1 MADPATLNALKGV
14 LAQTLDPNRQVRKT
28 AEEQLRSMQSKPGFS
43 LVLLNI
49 LESSSA
55 SGDPRERMVKQAS
68 AVFFKNFLK
77 NNWTREAGDQK
88 ENEIPINDKEQIKKH
103 IVSLMCN
110 VDPTLQRQLTEV
122 VRIIGDHDFPERWQN
137 LLPDL
142 VARILSGDLRVVN
155 GLLETANTLFK
166 MFRDKQA
173 SDELWT
179 KLKYVLEQFQEP
191 LLKLYIKIS
200 ELVDQNKDNKA
211 MLADLFTSLLLM
223 TRWVK
228 VL

>member
-1 MADPATLNALKGV
+1 MADAATLNALKGV
-14 LAQTLDPNRQVRKT
+14 LAQTLDANRQVRKT
-28 AEEQLRSMQSKPGFS
+28 AEDQLRSMQSKPGFS
-43 LVLLNI
+43 IVLLNI
-49 LESSSA
+49 LESPSSN
-55 SGDPRERMVKQAS
+55 DPRERLVKQAS

-77 NNWTREAGDQK
+77 NNWTRDAGDQK

-110 VDPTLQRQLTEV
+110 VDTTLQRQLTEV

-142 VARILSGDLRVVN
+142 VGRILSGDLKVVN

-191 LLKLYIKIS
+191 LLKLYVKIS
-200 ELVDQNKDNKA
+200 ELVDQNKDNKQ
-211 MLADLFTSLLLM
+211 MLVELFASLRLM
-223 TRWVK
+223 TR
-228 VL
+228 